1 MGPGRRPGYDDP
13 PDGEPDGAFVGGRIE
28 SSGTDSDTVFKF
40 ATQYKFDD
48 DRMVYLL
55 YSEGFRLGGNN
66 AARAA
71 ATGLVPVGVQAGQAR
86 ELRGRA

>member
-1 MGPGRRPGYDDP
+1 MPQGVPVWDP
-13 PDGEPDGAFVGGRIE
+13 QAGIDPDTGEPIGGFVGGRIE

-48 DRMVYLL
+48 DRMVYFI
-55 YSEGFRLGGNN
+55 YSEGFRLGGHN

-71 ATGLVPVGVQAGQAR
+71 ATG
-86 ELRGRA
+86 